1 MGDID
6 KMAQVMLGKVCR
18 DEGAA
23 RLYGGE
29 GELGLWLMVWRWH
42 VYSYDG
48 CMSATEGCIF
58 FSEITVVTEM
68 DHGVRVHAWAQGLRW
83 RACELATDS

>member
-1 MGDID
+1 MEDID
-6 KMAQVMLGKVCR
+6 KMAQVVLQNVFC

-42 VYSYDG
+42 VDSGDG

-58 FSEITVVTEM
+58 FPRSL
-68 DHGVRVHAWAQGLRW
+68 W
-83 RACELATDS
+83 

>member
-1 MGDID
+1 MHYKENQMQARVEMEDID
-6 KMAQVMLGKVCR
+6 KMAQVMVKKVCR

-42 VYSYDG
+42 VYSGDG
-48 CMSATEGCIF
+48 CTSATEGCIF
-58 FSEITVVTEM
+58 FR
-68 DHGVRVHAWAQGLRW
+68 DHCG
-83 RACELATDS
+83 D

>member
-6 KMAQVMLGKVCR
+6 KMAQVMLGDVCR
-18 DEGAA
+18 DEDAA

-42 VYSYDG
+42 VYISDG
-48 CMSATEGCIF
+48 CTSAMEG
-58 FSEITVVTEM
+58 
-68 DHGVRVHAWAQGLRW
+68 
-83 RACELATDS
+83 

>member
-1 MGDID
+1 MEDID

-29 GELGLWLMVWRWH
+29 GELDLWFMDRSMCVD
-42 VYSYDG
+42 SQEACSKDPGCYD
-48 CMSATEGCIF
+48 F
-58 FSEITVVTEM
+58 FSRI
-68 DHGVRVHAWAQGLRW
+68 G
-83 RACELATDS
+83 S